1 MRVFFVTLWKKENRN
16 KVSTKWRLWRTYSF
30 IILNKVQTSCYLIV
44 KFQNES
50 IWYSTFKHSFSSDN
64 NPPNLVELTDE
75 FKMKVLINSKQ
86 SLNNIIY
93 GTEQHNKFYC
103 QIMFFYVHLWS
114 WLGSLFS
121 LSCRI
126 YEASSYFDNVC
137 CFKSLYDVF
146 IVCKRIRSALKV
158 FPISL
163 RVVTPHILTQYAD
176 TSAHNI
182 RAASSVILLIYYL

>member
-1 MRVFFVTLWKKENRN
+1 MGERVNEEARKTIMRVFFVTLWKKENRN

-93 GTEQHNKFYC
+93 ETEQHNKFYC
-103 QIMFFYVHLWS
+103 QIMFFTYICGLCSLFFVELQNLWS
-114 WLGSLFS
+114 FILF
-121 LSCRI
+121 R
-126 YEASSYFDNVC
+126 
-137 CFKSLYDVF
+137 
-146 IVCKRIRSALKV
+146 
-158 FPISL
+158 
-163 RVVTPHILTQYAD
+163 
-176 TSAHNI
+176 
-182 RAASSVILLIYYL
+182 

>member
-50 IWYSTFKHSFSSDN
+50 IWYSTFKHSFSSDY

-93 GTEQHNKFYC
+93 ETEQHNKCYC
-103 QIMFFYVHLWS
+103 SSTYICG
-114 WLGSLFS
+114 LGCVLCIS

-176 TSAHNI
+176 TSATNI
-182 RAASSVILLIYYL
+182 RAASSIILLIYYL

>member
-1 MRVFFVTLWKKENRN
+1 MYSLPFYNLHCWMLCINMYWQGTVVAEYWVHSASQGECVNEVTEARKTIMRVFFVTLWKKENRN

-50 IWYSTFKHSFSSDN
+50 IWYSTFKHSFNSDN

-93 GTEQHNKFYC
+93 GTEQHKFYC
-103 QIMFFYVHLWS
+103 QIMFFYVHLRSVFFVFLELQNLWS
-114 WLGSLFS
+114 FILF
-121 LSCRI
+121 R
-126 YEASSYFDNVC
+126 
-137 CFKSLYDVF
+137 
-146 IVCKRIRSALKV
+146 
-158 FPISL
+158 
-163 RVVTPHILTQYAD
+163 
-176 TSAHNI
+176 
-182 RAASSVILLIYYL
+182 

>member
-1 MRVFFVTLWKKENRN
+1 MYWQGSVICSSRVLSTQCKVQAMGERVNEVTEARKTIMRVFFVTLWKKENRN

-103 QIMFFYVHLWS
+103 QIMFFTYICGLCSLFFVELQNLWS
-114 WLGSLFS
+114 FILF
-121 LSCRI
+121 R
-126 YEASSYFDNVC
+126 
-137 CFKSLYDVF
+137 
-146 IVCKRIRSALKV
+146 
-158 FPISL
+158 
-163 RVVTPHILTQYAD
+163 
-176 TSAHNI
+176 
-182 RAASSVILLIYYL
+182 

>member
-1 MRVFFVTLWKKENRN
+1 MGERVNEVTEAKKTIMRVFFVTLWKKENRN

-103 QIMFFYVHLWS
+103 HLWS
-114 WLGSLFS
+114 VFFVFRWVAEFMKLHPISIMCVVS
-121 LSCRI
+121 
-126 YEASSYFDNVC
+126 
-137 CFKSLYDVF
+137 SLYMMSPLFV
-146 IVCKRIRSALKV
+146 KG
-158 FPISL
+158 
-163 RVVTPHILTQYAD
+163 
-176 TSAHNI
+176 
-182 RAASSVILLIYYL
+182 

>member
-1 MRVFFVTLWKKENRN
+1 MTGLCSSRVLSTQCKVQAMGERVNEVTEARKTIMRVFFVTLWKKENRN

-86 SLNNIIY
+86 SLNNIICE
-93 GTEQHNKFYC
+93 TEQLKIFYC
-103 QIMFFYVHLWS
+103 QIMLVLAVFFVFRWVAEFMKLHPISIMCVVSSLYMMS
-114 WLGSLFS
+114 SLF
-121 LSCRI
+121 
-126 YEASSYFDNVC
+126 V
-137 CFKSLYDVF
+137 KG
-146 IVCKRIRSALKV
+146 
-158 FPISL
+158 
-163 RVVTPHILTQYAD
+163 
-176 TSAHNI
+176 
-182 RAASSVILLIYYL
+182 